1 MVGLNSSSCAGN
13 FYCCLV
19 LAPKPIY
26 SFEMWNNK
34 HQLQQIP
41 KGILYQ
47 SQPCIETRY
56 KTIDSKSQVAALQ
69 NLKITTSRNLF
80 VASSEDNNLNSR
92 NLPFKKDFGKW
103 TYIFTPNKAAFSN
116 LLFRLIAFY
125 SCNDY
130 LSFTSRPGRNSNLR
144 PCLRK
149 SFFNHLLRKE
159 KLNYF

>member
-1 MVGLNSSSCAGN
+1 
-13 FYCCLV
+13 
-19 LAPKPIY
+19 
-26 SFEMWNNK
+26 MWNNK
-34 HQLQQIP
+34 HQRQQIP

-47 SQPCIETRY
+47 SQPYIVTRY
-56 KTIDSKSQVAALQ
+56 KTIDSKSKVATLQ

-125 SCNDY
+125 SCQWLPLIH
-130 LSFTSRPGRNSNLR
+130 LSTWQEFEPKTMFPKVIFLTTF
-144 PCLRK
+144 C
-149 SFFNHLLRKE
+149 
-159 KLNYF
+159 